1 MSSTIKVLQVIPK
14 LGFGGAETGCY
25 DLAHFLAEQDC
36 KSFLITSGG
45 ELLKYIRRDKVKVIR
60 LPVQSK
66 NPIIILINFILIF
79 FIILFYNIDIVHARS
94 RAPAWS
100 CLLACFF
107 SRKKFVTTFHGTY
120 NFSNKLKL
128 FYNSIMI
135 RSQLT
140 IAGSNFIFN
149 HINENYQK
157 YLNHSKKKLL
167 VIFRGINLEYFN
179 TKNTSKRKANEL
191 AQNWNID
198 KKNFIILL
206 PGRLTRCK
214 GQEMFIEALNL
225 LMEKYNKNNF
235 HAIILG
241 SDQGRDIYSKKLTLL
256 VERYRLNKK
265 ITFIRSCKEM
275 PLAYEL
281 ANVVVSSSIEAEAFG
296 RVAVEAQAM
305 NRPIVASNIGGSK
318 ETILHGKSGL
328 LFESKD
334 SKKLASIIGEL
345 MEADK
350 ESLSLMGEQGR
361 NNVEKKF
368 NVDQMCQTTFTE
380 YKKLLKQNK

>member
-25 DLAHFLAEQDC
+25 DLAHFLAEQKC

-45 ELLKYIRRDKVKVIR
+45 ELLKFVRRDKVKVIR

-66 NPIIILINFILIF
+66 NPIIMIFNSIIIL

-100 CLLACFF
+100 CLWACFF

-128 FYNSIMI
+128 FYNSVMV
-135 RSQLT
+135 RSKLV

-149 HINENYQK
+149 HINEHYQK
-157 YLNHSKKKLL
+157 YLNPKKKKLM

-179 TKNTSKRKANEL
+179 QKNISEKKANIL
-191 AQNWNID
+191 TQNWNIN
-198 KKNFIILL
+198 KNDFIILL
-206 PGRLTRCK
+206 PGRLTRWK
-214 GQEMFIEALNL
+214 GQEMFIQALNSL
-225 LMEKYNKNNF
+225 IEKYNKENF
-235 HAIILG
+235 HAVILG
-241 SDQGRDIYSKKLTLL
+241 ADQGRNVYTKKLLLL
-256 VERYRLNKK
+256 VERYRLGKK
-265 ITFIRSCKEM
+265 ITFIQNCKEM
-275 PLAYEL
+275 PIAYKLADIVIS
-281 ANVVVSSSIEAEAFG
+281 ASIEPEAFG

-305 NRPIVASNIGGSK
+305 NRPIIASNIGGSK
-318 ETILHGKSGL
+318 ETVINGKSGL
-328 LFESKD
+328 LFNSKD
-334 SKKLASIIGEL
+334 TTELASIINRF
-345 MEADK
+345 MKMDK
-350 ESLSLMGEQGR
+350 ESLSLMGEHGR
-361 NNVEKKF
+361 KNVEKKF

-380 YKKLLKQNK
+380 YKKLLK

>member
-25 DLAHFLAEQDC
+25 DLAHFLAEQEC

-45 ELLKYIRRDKVKVIR
+45 ELLKFVRRDKVKVIR

-66 NPIIILINFILIF
+66 NPIIMIFNSIIIF
-79 FIILFYNIDIVHARS
+79 FIILLYNIDIVHARS

-100 CLLACFF
+100 CLWACFF

-128 FYNSIMI
+128 FYNSVMT
-135 RSQLT
+135 RSKLI

-157 YLNHSKKKLL
+157 YLNPKKKKLM

-179 TKNTSKRKANEL
+179 SRNISEKKVNILTK
-191 AQNWNID
+191 NWNIN
-198 KKNFIILL
+198 KNDFIILL
-206 PGRLTRCK
+206 PGRLTRWK
-214 GQEMFIEALNL
+214 GQEMFIQALNL
-225 LMEKYNKNNF
+225 LIEKYDKKNF
-235 HAIILG
+235 HAFILG
-241 SDQGRDIYSKKLTLL
+241 SNQGRSVYSKKLLFL
-256 VERYRLNKK
+256 VERYRLGKK
-265 ITFIRSCKEM
+265 ITFIQNCKEM
-275 PLAYEL
+275 PTAYQLAD
-281 ANVVVSSSIEAEAFG
+281 VVISASIEPEAFG

-305 NRPIVASNIGGSK
+305 NKPIIASNIGGSK
-318 ETILHGKSGL
+318 ETVINGKSGL
-328 LFESKD
+328 LFNSKD
-334 SKKLASIIGEL
+334 TEELASIINKFMG
-345 MEADK
+345 MGK
-350 ESLSLMGEQGR
+350 ESLSLMGEHGR
-361 NNVEKKF
+361 KNVEKKF

-380 YKKLLKQNK
+380 YKKLLK

>member
-1 MSSTIKVLQVIPK
+1 MKTKIKVLQVIPK

-25 DLAHFLAEQDC
+25 DLAHYLAEQGC

-45 ELLKYIRRDKVKVIR
+45 DLLKFVRRDKVKIIR

-66 NPIIILINFILIF
+66 NPIIIFFNFIIIF

-100 CLLACFF
+100 CLWACYF

-128 FYNSIMI
+128 FYNSVMV
-135 RSQLT
+135 RSKLT

-149 HINENYQK
+149 HINKNYQK
-157 YLNHSKKKLL
+157 YLNPSKKKLM

-179 TKNTSKRKANEL
+179 PKNIPESKVNIL
-191 AQNWNID
+191 AQNWKID
-198 KKNFIILL
+198 KNDFIILL
-206 PGRLTRCK
+206 PGRLTMWK
-214 GQEMFIEALNL
+214 GQEIFIEALSL
-225 LMEKYNKNNF
+225 LVENHSKNNF

-241 SDQGRDIYSKKLTLL
+241 SDQGRNSYSKKLLLL
-256 VERYRLNKK
+256 VERYRLTKK
-265 ITFIRSCKEM
+265 ITFIKNCKEM
-275 PLAYEL
+275 PVAYKL
-281 ANVVVSSSIEAEAFG
+281 ANVVISSSTKPEAFG
-296 RVAVEAQAM
+296 RIAVEAQSM
-305 NRPIVASNIGGSK
+305 NKPIVASNLGGSK
-318 ETILHGKSGL
+318 ETVLNRKSGL

-334 SKKLASIIGEL
+334 TEELATIINKL
-345 MEADK
+345 MDMDH
-350 ESLSLMGEQGR
+350 ESLNLMGKEGR
-361 NNVEKKF
+361 KNVENKF

-380 YKKLLKQNK
+380 YKKLLK